1 MLAVA
6 SDIDI
11 QPQQRL
17 HPLSWLFALVA
28 SVRQF
33 LVPLV
38 AIVFFG
44 ARNDG
49 SLQGAL
55 LIVPLLIAA
64 MWRQMSFRY
73 GFGADSLVIREGW
86 LFRNV
91 RRIEYRRIENI
102 DTERGVLHRL
112 LGVAEVRLESSTGG
126 RPEGSMRVLG
136 LDAVQELRERIFD
149 QRSRST
155 TAAAVEEH
163 ESSQVLLQLSPG
175 ELLRYGLIDNRGLL
189 IIAAFFGL
197 IYQAN
202 LVDFSR
208 DTFEPMLR
216 RNWPVLSASILD
228 YSALWLVVFGVPLF
242 LAVTRLL
249 SMGWAVVTLYD
260 FKLTRQSTDLRVSY
274 GLLTRVALT
283 LRLPRIQ
290 AVQQTQSLLHRLFDR
305 VRLSVDLAG
314 DSYSP
319 EQQQGDENKKRVRW
333 LAPLC
338 TPAQAA
344 EIIHVALPML
354 DRQTVPDWRPLAPGA
369 RARIFRKTAVVMIVV
384 ASTPSF
390 ALMRYGAPLLLP
402 LVVLVAWWYAVTYTN
417 HTRWALTRDAL
428 LLRSGWLTRR
438 LSIVPRNRIQ
448 VVDIDVS
455 PFDRRHR
462 MATLIV
468 DTAGASSMSGPLQIP
483 YLEFETASRLAQALY
498 RFEGA
503 EVEPVT
509 SPSAAH

>member
-1 MLAVA
+1 VA
-6 SDIDI
+6 SDIGI
-11 QPQQRL
+11 RPQQRL
-17 HPLSWLFALVA
+17 HPLSWVFVLVA
-28 SVRQF
+28 FVRQF
-33 LVPLV
+33 IVPLV

-44 ARNDG
+44 VRDDG
-49 SLQGAL
+49 SLRGAL
-55 LIVPLLIAA
+55 FIVPLLIAA
-64 MWRQMSFRY
+64 MWRQWSFRY
-73 GFGADSLVIREGW
+73 DFDADSLVIREGW

-126 RPEGSMRVLG
+126 KPEGLMRVLS
-136 LDAVQELRERIFD
+136 LDAVQEMRERIFE
-149 QRSRST
+149 QRSRAT
-155 TAAAVEEH
+155 IKATVDER

-175 ELLRYGLIDNRGLL
+175 ELLRYGLIDNRGML

-202 LVDFSR
+202 LIDFSR
-208 DTFEPMLR
+208 DTLEPMLR
-216 RNWPVLSASILD
+216 RNWPVVSAAILD
-228 YSALWLVVFGVPLF
+228 HSALWLLFTGIPLF
-242 LAVTRLL
+242 LVFTRLL

-260 FKLTRQSTDLRVSY
+260 FKLTRQVADLRVSY

-305 VRLSVDLAG
+305 VCLSVDLAG

-319 EQQQGDENKKRVRW
+319 QEQRGDDNRKRVRW
-333 LAPLC
+333 LAPVC
-338 TPAQAA
+338 TPAQAT

-354 DRQTVPDWRPLAPGA
+354 DPETVPDWRPLAPRA
-369 RARIFRKTAVVMIVV
+369 RARIFRKTALVFLVI

-390 ALMRYGAPLLLP
+390 LLVRYGLPLLLP
-402 LVVLVAWWYAVTYTN
+402 IIVLLAWGHAVTYTN

-438 LSIVPRNRIQ
+438 LFIVPRNRVQ
-448 VVDIDVS
+448 AVKIDVS

-462 MATLIV
+462 MGTLIV
-468 DTAGASSMSGPLQIP
+468 DTAGASGMSGPLHIP

-498 RFEGA
+498 RFE
-503 EVEPVT
+503 VEPEPAIT
-509 SPSAAH
+509 SLPDAH